1 MKSNISEIKSSP
13 NAFIFADKAS
23 NIYKAAPREYNKLLK
38 DDITKS
44 YKKSTDRLEKEINM
58 GAKNIAQKFI

>member
-13 NAFIFADKAS
+13 NPFMFADKAS

-44 YKKSTDRLEKEINM
+44 YKKSKDRLEKEINM
-58 GAKNIAQKFI
+58 EEKNIAQKFN